1 MSFHYSPRIVTDG
14 LTLCLDGAASTS
26 YPARNFVGCKTY
38 SVYNG
43 GLRSANYTVQYS
55 DDNSSWTTAFSGV
68 CSNDPYASCGIK
80 NNTGLGDGSYGARR
94 YWRYVEGSAIVSHH
108 PRVSRIILTDIH
120 GKDYNLHVYVADN
133 CSDSGTYLVGTV
145 SVDVAGTTWYDVSGN
160 GYNGT
165 ITDASYEAAV
175 GGGSFYF
182 DGVNTD
188 NVALPNDI
196 GYTTAVSCFAWFKR
210 TSNSGVAGTY
220 HIISSSIG
228 LEMSVNQSSSFLRN
242 GVTVSGTRYV
252 QNDGSAIGLD
262 TWHYVG
268 FTFFNYTK
276 TAYVDGVVVGTQT
289 CGTTGTLDYNW
300 GGRELGRM
308 GTSYALKGNIA
319 TYVVYNR
326 PLSITEINKNF
337 NAQRSRFGA

>member
-1 MSFHYSPRIVTDG
+1 MGNNYGPKIVTDG

-26 YPARNFVGCKTY
+26 Y
-38 SVYNG
+38 
-43 GLRSANYTVQYS
+43 
-55 DDNSSWTTAFSGV
+55 SG
-68 CSNDPYASCGIK
+68 S
-80 NNTGLGDGSYGARR
+80 
-94 YWRYVEGSAIVSHH
+94 
-108 PRVSRIILTDIH
+108 
-120 GKDYNLHVYVADN
+120 
-133 CSDSGTYLVGTV
+133 
-145 SVDVAGTTWYDVSGN
+145 GTTWYDLSGN

-196 GYTTAVSCFAWFKR
+196 GYTTDVSCFAWFKR
-210 TSNSGVAGTY
+210 TSNSGVFGGY
-220 HIISSSIG
+220 HIISSSTG
-228 LEMSVNQSSSFLRN
+228 LEMSVNTGGSFLRN
-242 GVTVSGTRYV
+242 GVTVSSTRYV

-289 CGTTGTLDYNW
+289 CGTTGTLDYSW

-326 PLSITEINKNF
+326 ELSLTEIKQNF
-337 NAQRSRFGA
+337 NAQRSRFGL

>member
-1 MSFHYSPRIVTDG
+1 MSYHYSPRITTDG

-26 YPARNFVGCKTY
+26 Y
-38 SVYNG
+38 
-43 GLRSANYTVQYS
+43 
-55 DDNSSWTTAFSGV
+55 SG
-68 CSNDPYASCGIK
+68 S
-80 NNTGLGDGSYGARR
+80 GS
-94 YWRYVEGSAIVSHH
+94 
-108 PRVSRIILTDIH
+108 
-120 GKDYNLHVYVADN
+120 
-133 CSDSGTYLVGTV
+133 
-145 SVDVAGTTWYDVSGN
+145 TWYDLSGN
-160 GYNGT
+160 AYNGT
-165 ITDASYEAAV
+165 ITGASYQTT

-182 DGVNTD
+182 DGTTGD
-188 NVALPNDI
+188 HIALPNDI
-196 GYTTAVSCFAWFKR
+196 GYTAAMSSFAWFKR
-210 TSNSGVAGTY
+210 TSNTGVTGGY
-220 HIISSSIG
+220 HIISSPTSD
-228 LEMSVNQSSSFLRN
+228 EMSINIGSSFYRN

-289 CGTTGTLDYNW
+289 CGSSGTLDYNF

-326 PLSITEINKNF
+326 ELSITEIKQNF